1 MNFEL
6 TPSIQK
12 FVNEQGNSG
21 KFTSPDAVLE
31 EALTRMMEEEAT
43 RFDEETLAAIDE
55 SEDQIVRSECRDWK
69 EVSAEL
75 RAKYL
80 KK

>member
-1 MNFEL
+1 MNFAL
-6 TPSIQK
+6 KPSIEK
-12 FVNEQGNSG
+12 FVEDQVNSG
-21 KFTSPDAVLE
+21 RFTSPDAVLE

-43 RFDEETLAAIDE
+43 HFDEETLAAIDE
-55 SEDQIVRSECRDWK
+55 SEDQIARGEVRDWK